1 MNALRDIARFKS
13 ARFSPVLPEDCQL
26 NPQVYGAELAYWLCT
41 ELARRGVAT
50 SYPNS
55 EDWGWFIEYLPQ
67 SGSEFAVHCGNVDGA
82 QDQWLLSLR
91 RHARKVFG
99 RDKPP
104 YEGCMTSTMR
114 HKRSSDVDT
123 QRHCA
128 VRRIGKHG
136 PCGAMPL
143 RAGQLQ
149 RYRSDAT

>member
-13 ARFSPVLPEDCQL
+13 ARFSPVLPEDCQV

-104 YEGCMTSTMR
+104 YEEAQPVVSGIRALLESTPDIQQLEWVY
-114 HKRSSDVDT
+114 DVD
-123 QRHCA
+123 
-128 VRRIGKHG
+128 
-136 PCGAMPL
+136 
-143 RAGQLQ
+143 
-149 RYRSDAT
+149 DAA

>member
-1 MNALRDIARFKS
+1 
-13 ARFSPVLPEDCQL
+13 
-26 NPQVYGAELAYWLCT
+26 
-41 ELARRGVAT
+41 VAT

-104 YEGCMTSTMR
+104 YEEAQPVVSGIRALLESTPDIQQLEWVY
-114 HKRSSDVDT
+114 DVD
-123 QRHCA
+123 
-128 VRRIGKHG
+128 
-136 PCGAMPL
+136 
-143 RAGQLQ
+143 
-149 RYRSDAT
+149 DAA